1 MIRLLFM
8 SLCLGNSTLVSS
20 YLELA
25 KNVKDSRIEDIEK
38 TVLLNAKMVF
48 YTDLAN
54 RYSSLY
60 ISLN

>member
-1 MIRLLFM
+1 MP
-8 SLCLGNSTLVSS
+8 LCLGNSTLVSS

-48 YTDLAN
+48 YIDLAN
-54 RYSSLY
+54 HYSSLY